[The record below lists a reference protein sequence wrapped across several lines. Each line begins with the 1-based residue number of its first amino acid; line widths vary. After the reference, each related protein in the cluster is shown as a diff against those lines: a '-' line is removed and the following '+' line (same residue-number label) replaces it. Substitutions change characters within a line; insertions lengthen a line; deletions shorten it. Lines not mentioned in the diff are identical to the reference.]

1 MARRFSYFKETV
13 LSVEE
18 NKKSDLPY
26 SLGINKFA
34 DGKLSELYGKTKTRK
49 YVGRRRC
56 ASPIYGS
63 EVGFSFNR
71 DPAANKGPGRRNWN
85 LETICNLIRHDR
97 SQDPQDPWITYR
109 SNLY

>member
-13 LSVEE
+13 LRVEE

-71 DPAANKGPGRRNWN
+71 DPAANKGPGRRN
-85 LETICNLIRHDR
+85 
-97 SQDPQDPWITYR
+97 
-109 SNLY
+109 

>member
-13 LSVEE
+13 LRVEE

-49 YVGRRRC
+49 YVRRPRS

-71 DPAANKGPGRRNWN
+71 DPAANKGPGQARPGRRN
-85 LETICNLIRHDR
+85 
-97 SQDPQDPWITYR
+97 
-109 SNLY
+109 